1 MARLQPISQH
11 DFLVTIENFES
22 FWSQFSGVEETSESS
37 TYNDGISKRNRTVL
51 GSLTQE
57 NITLEKPFDPEQ
69 DSDLVQR
76 IYDLRFTRQNLTVTV
91 EPVIRT
97 RSGPQRIGNRS
108 WTLQG
113 CQIVR
118 FMGAEVDTE
127 SSDVSKLELE
137 LSVDEIVYN

>member
-11 DFLVTIENFES
+11 NFLVSIAGFES
-22 FWSQFSGVEETSESS
+22 FWSQFSGVEEGSESS
-37 TYNDGISKRNRTVL
+37 TFNDGLSKRNRTVL
-51 GSLTQE
+51 GPLTLE
-57 NITLEKPFDPEQ
+57 NVTLEKPFDPEQ
-69 DSDLVQR
+69 DAALVQQ
-76 IYDLRFTRQNLTVTV
+76 IYDLRYTRQDLTVTV
-91 EPVIRT
+91 EPVRRT
-97 RSGPQRIGNRS
+97 RNGTERIGTRS

-137 LSVDEIVYN
+137 LSVDEVVYN